1 MSFYEE
7 TDDEEFLSEELPPL
21 KLDFDAFQRQVLES
35 TVARK
40 VTSWKR
46 TSRGRAHE
54 IFIVYGEDGVPPE
67 GYVARFSRYVE
78 EPAKLRSEAATMQYV
93 RTHTTIPVPDILAIS
108 ENPANGV
115 GAQFV
120 LMGRAPGAPLDT
132 LWPALS
138 DDHKRAALRQIASVL
153 AQLATLRFDKIGSL
167 CDDGTVGP
175 LIYARGQRGTDRVEA
190 HAMGP
195 FTDTLSWLE
204 AYLSV
209 IGELAEH
216 LRPKLAEVA
225 TLLRECTAEP
235 GPPLAPPFRLMH
247 MDFDAQNLMFSNPNV
262 TGEEP
267 KLTSVIDWEYA
278 QTGPLYYLYE
288 YPAFLVDGMTEE
300 EQAENGEWRDFLA
313 KAIWEQFPEDSEER
327 KEAMACLPDGRSSR
341 LNGFKDLFITH
352 CNVDL
357 VDAAVGDYV
366 QEEKAGTGKPYGRLS
381 DSGSATASD

>member
-1 MSFYEE
+1 MNNDACPFLPARPIAVRNLHPHASDNDDPAAASPFRSHLPSTTNLPIIITAHPPMSFYEE

-21 KLDFDAFQRQVLES
+21 KLDFDAFRRQVLES
-35 TVARK
+35 PVARK

-167 CDDGTVGP
+167 CDDGAVGP

-195 FTDTLSWLE
+195 SPT
-204 AYLSV
+204 
-209 IGELAEH
+209 
-216 LRPKLAEVA
+216 
-225 TLLRECTAEP
+225 
-235 GPPLAPPFRLMH
+235 
-247 MDFDAQNLMFSNPNV
+247 
-262 TGEEP
+262 
-267 KLTSVIDWEYA
+267 
-278 QTGPLYYLYE
+278 
-288 YPAFLVDGMTEE
+288 
-300 EQAENGEWRDFLA
+300 
-313 KAIWEQFPEDSEER
+313 
-327 KEAMACLPDGRSSR
+327 RSAGSR
-341 LNGFKDLFITH
+341 RT
-352 CNVDL
+352 
-357 VDAAVGDYV
+357 
-366 QEEKAGTGKPYGRLS
+366 
-381 DSGSATASD
+381 

>member
-1 MSFYEE
+1 MSH
-7 TDDEEFLSEELPPL
+7 TELLALMENLAMLILPL
-21 KLDFDAFQRQVLES
+21 F
-35 TVARK
+35 AR
-40 VTSWKR
+40 
-46 TSRGRAHE
+46 
-54 IFIVYGEDGVPPE
+54 
-67 GYVARFSRYVE
+67 
-78 EPAKLRSEAATMQYV
+78 
-93 RTHTTIPVPDILAIS
+93 
-108 ENPANGV
+108 
-115 GAQFV
+115 
-120 LMGRAPGAPLDT
+120 
-132 LWPALS
+132 
-138 DDHKRAALRQIASVL
+138 
-153 AQLATLRFDKIGSL
+153 RFDKIGSL
-167 CDDGTVGP
+167 CDDGAVGP

-247 MDFDAQNLMFSNPNV
+247 MDFDAQNLMFSNPSV

-300 EQAENGEWRDFLA
+300 EKEIEAE
-313 KAIWEQFPEDSEER
+313 
-327 KEAMACLPDGRSSR
+327 R
-341 LNGFKDLFITH
+341 LFVLF
-352 CNVDL
+352 DRL
-357 VDAAVGDYV
+357 
-366 QEEKAGTGKPYGRLS
+366 EKAGMAQNPIRKAYQEGKLQYP
-381 DSGSATASD
+381 